1 MKTKVFSLYKN
12 IIWIVKEINSFNKMY
27 PFLLGIN
34 SLFQAVLPVFA
45 LVITQ
50 MLIDAIQ
57 RRIVHYKYVI
67 VLVLLLVI
75 TQMITDVVLPYITLW
90 INNFEL
96 KFEVYTQAKL
106 LKKVAKLKSKDF
118 ESSTI
123 YDLIVRTQYDMN
135 AGVIGNAKLIF
146 DVFSVL
152 ISAISYVVVLFK
164 YSVIMIGI
172 IIFIS
177 LFRYLYEKKYNIL
190 EYNTIKENTSKERRA
205 SYIFQ
210 LLTNSEY
217 IKELRIYDLFEY
229 FIEKF
234 KKNKENC
241 RKKLISL
248 HSKRTYVFSWI
259 AIIEIVV
266 DTVILV
272 NMIRDIILG
281 NILLGKFVLYNS
293 SVNNLKQNTI
303 SFFSRISLFYK
314 NNEIINQLR
323 GFFELSEEH
332 ICLMGERIEKIRDI
346 ELVNVSYKYKPDRP
360 YVLKDISLKIT
371 ANTQLV
377 IMGENGAGKTSLVK
391 IIMGLYD
398 DYEGEIYVN
407 GINLKKINLK
417 NYREKVGV
425 LFQDYIKYESTIEN
439 NIYYGDLNRFGHKDE
454 LNQILKKIKMD
465 KYINNSAQRLG
476 YQFEGGE
483 QISIGQW
490 QKLALGRCL
499 FSNADVLIFDE
510 PNASLDLSSEKEIL
524 TALQEKSEEHISIFI
539 MHRFNPVVLH
549 ANKIIVL
556 KKGSIVENGNHQ
568 ELIEGRGRYY
578 DLYTIYSEF
587 NSLNKG
593 NNCDDLGS
601 YIR

>member
-34 SLFQAVLPVFA
+34 SLLQAVLPVFA

-50 MLIDAIQ
+50 MLIDTIQ

-241 RKKLISL
+241 KKRLISL

-303 SFFSRISLFYK
+303 SLFSRISLFYK

-346 ELVNVSYKYKPDRP
+346 ELVNVSYKYKSDRP

-454 LNQILKKIKMD
+454 LNKILKKIKMD

>member
-50 MLIDAIQ
+50 MLIDTIQ

-152 ISAISYVVVLFK
+152 ISAISYVIVLFK

-241 RKKLISL
+241 KKKLISL

-259 AIIEIVV
+259 AIIEIAV
-266 DTVILV
+266 DTAILV

-303 SFFSRISLFYK
+303 SLFSRISLFYK

-465 KYINNSAQRLG
+465 KYINNSAQKLG

-556 KKGSIVENGNHQ
+556 EKGSIVENGNHQ

>member
-50 MLIDAIQ
+50 MLIDTIQ

-229 FIEKF
+229 FIEKL

-241 RKKLISL
+241 KKKLISL

-259 AIIEIVV
+259 AIIEIAV
-266 DTVILV
+266 DTAILV

-303 SFFSRISLFYK
+303 SLFSRISLFYK

-465 KYINNSAQRLG
+465 KYINNSAQKLG

-556 KKGSIVENGNHQ
+556 EKGSIVENGNHQ

>member
-34 SLFQAVLPVFA
+34 SLLQAVLPVFA

-50 MLIDAIQ
+50 MLIDTIQ

-241 RKKLISL
+241 KKRLISL

-303 SFFSRISLFYK
+303 SLFSRISLFYK

-323 GFFELSEEH
+323 EFFELSEEQ
-332 ICLMGERIEKIRDI
+332 ICLMGDRIEKIRDI

-454 LNQILKKIKMD
+454 LNKILKKIKMD

>member
-1 MKTKVFSLYKN
+1 MKTKVFSLYKT

-50 MLIDAIQ
+50 MLIDTIQ

-241 RKKLISL
+241 KKKLISL

-259 AIIEIVV
+259 AIIEIAV
-266 DTVILV
+266 DTAILV

-303 SFFSRISLFYK
+303 SLFSRISLFYK

-465 KYINNSAQRLG
+465 KYINNSAQKLG

-556 KKGSIVENGNHQ
+556 EKGSIVENGNHQ

>member
-12 IIWIVKEINSFNKMY
+12 ILWIVKEINSFNKMY

-50 MLIDAIQ
+50 MLIDTIQ

-96 KFEVYTQAKL
+96 KIEVYTQAKL

-241 RKKLISL
+241 KKKLISL

-259 AIIEIVV
+259 AIIEIAV
-266 DTVILV
+266 DTAILV

-303 SFFSRISLFYK
+303 SLFSRISLFYK

-465 KYINNSAQRLG
+465 KYINNSAQKLG

-556 KKGSIVENGNHQ
+556 EKGSIVENGNHQ

>member
-34 SLFQAVLPVFA
+34 SLLQAVLPVFA

-50 MLIDAIQ
+50 MLIDTIQ

-152 ISAISYVVVLFK
+152 INAISYVVVLFK

-241 RKKLISL
+241 KKRLISL

-303 SFFSRISLFYK
+303 SLFSRISLFYK

-454 LNQILKKIKMD
+454 LNKILKKIKMD

>member
-34 SLFQAVLPVFA
+34 SLLQAVLPVFA

-50 MLIDAIQ
+50 MLIDTIQ

-241 RKKLISL
+241 KKRLISL

-303 SFFSRISLFYK
+303 SLFSRISLFYK

>member
-34 SLFQAVLPVFA
+34 SLLQAVLPVFA
-45 LVITQ
+45 LVIDT
-50 MLIDAIQ
+50 IQ

-241 RKKLISL
+241 KKRLISL

-303 SFFSRISLFYK
+303 SLFSRISLFYK

-454 LNQILKKIKMD
+454 LNKILKKIKMD

>member
-34 SLFQAVLPVFA
+34 SLLQAVLPVFA

-50 MLIDAIQ
+50 MLIDTIQ

-303 SFFSRISLFYK
+303 SLFSRISLFYK

>member
-34 SLFQAVLPVFA
+34 SLLQAVLPVFA

-50 MLIDAIQ
+50 MLIDTIQ

-234 KKNKENC
+234 KKNKEDC
-241 RKKLISL
+241 KKKLISL

-266 DTVILV
+266 DTVILA

-303 SFFSRISLFYK
+303 SLFSRISLFYK

>member
-1 MKTKVFSLYKN
+1 MKIKVFSLYKN

-50 MLIDAIQ
+50 MLIDTIQ

-241 RKKLISL
+241 KKKLISL

-259 AIIEIVV
+259 AIIEIAV
-266 DTVILV
+266 DTAILV

-293 SVNNLKQNTI
+293 SVNTI
-303 SFFSRISLFYK
+303 SLFSRISLFYK

-465 KYINNSAQRLG
+465 KYINNSAQKLG

-556 KKGSIVENGNHQ
+556 EKGSIVENGNHQ

>member
-50 MLIDAIQ
+50 MLIDTIQ

-241 RKKLISL
+241 KKS
-248 HSKRTYVFSWI
+248 
-259 AIIEIVV
+259 
-266 DTVILV
+266 
-272 NMIRDIILG
+272 
-281 NILLGKFVLYNS
+281 
-293 SVNNLKQNTI
+293 
-303 SFFSRISLFYK
+303 
-314 NNEIINQLR
+314 
-323 GFFELSEEH
+323 
-332 ICLMGERIEKIRDI
+332 
-346 ELVNVSYKYKPDRP
+346 
-360 YVLKDISLKIT
+360 
-371 ANTQLV
+371 
-377 IMGENGAGKTSLVK
+377 
-391 IIMGLYD
+391 
-398 DYEGEIYVN
+398 
-407 GINLKKINLK
+407 
-417 NYREKVGV
+417 
-425 LFQDYIKYESTIEN
+425 
-439 NIYYGDLNRFGHKDE
+439 
-454 LNQILKKIKMD
+454 
-465 KYINNSAQRLG
+465 
-476 YQFEGGE
+476 
-483 QISIGQW
+483 
-490 QKLALGRCL
+490 
-499 FSNADVLIFDE
+499 
-510 PNASLDLSSEKEIL
+510 
-524 TALQEKSEEHISIFI
+524 
-539 MHRFNPVVLH
+539 
-549 ANKIIVL
+549 
-556 KKGSIVENGNHQ
+556 
-568 ELIEGRGRYY
+568 
-578 DLYTIYSEF
+578 
-587 NSLNKG
+587 
-593 NNCDDLGS
+593 
-601 YIR
+601 

>member
-241 RKKLISL
+241 KKKLISL

-303 SFFSRISLFYK
+303 SLFSRISLFYK

-360 YVLKDISLKIT
+360 YVLKDINLKIT

>member
-1 MKTKVFSLYKN
+1 MKIKVFSLYKN

-50 MLIDAIQ
+50 MLIDTIQ

-135 AGVIGNAKLIF
+135 AGVIGNTKLIF

-241 RKKLISL
+241 KKKLISL

-259 AIIEIVV
+259 AIIEIAV
-266 DTVILV
+266 DTAILV

-303 SFFSRISLFYK
+303 SLFSRISLFYK

-465 KYINNSAQRLG
+465 KYINNSAQKLG

-556 KKGSIVENGNHQ
+556 EKGSIVENGNHQ

>member
-50 MLIDAIQ
+50 MLIDTIQ

-75 TQMITDVVLPYITLW
+75 THMITDVVLPYITLW

-241 RKKLISL
+241 KKKLISL

-259 AIIEIVV
+259 AIIEIAV
-266 DTVILV
+266 DTAILV

-303 SFFSRISLFYK
+303 SLFSRISLFYK

-465 KYINNSAQRLG
+465 KYINNSAQKLG

-556 KKGSIVENGNHQ
+556 EKGSIVENGNHQ

>member
-50 MLIDAIQ
+50 MLIDTIQ

-118 ESSTI
+118 ESSAI

-234 KKNKENC
+234 KKNKEEC
-241 RKKLISL
+241 KKKLISL

-259 AIIEIVV
+259 AIIEIAV
-266 DTVILV
+266 DTAILV

-281 NILLGKFVLYNS
+281 KILLGKFVLYNS

-303 SFFSRISLFYK
+303 SLFSRISLFYK

-465 KYINNSAQRLG
+465 KYINNSAQKLG

-568 ELIEGRGRYY
+568 ELIEGRGMYY

>member
-34 SLFQAVLPVFA
+34 SLLQAVLPVFA

-50 MLIDAIQ
+50 MLIDTIQ

-135 AGVIGNAKLIF
+135 AGVIGIAKLIF

-241 RKKLISL
+241 KKRLISL

-303 SFFSRISLFYK
+303 SLFSRISLFYK

>member
-50 MLIDAIQ
+50 MLIDTIQ

-241 RKKLISL
+241 KKKLISL

-259 AIIEIVV
+259 AIIEIAV
-266 DTVILV
+266 DTAILV

-303 SFFSRISLFYK
+303 SLFSRISLFYK

-465 KYINNSAQRLG
+465 KYINNSAQKLG

-556 KKGSIVENGNHQ
+556 EKGSIVENGNHQ

>member
-50 MLIDAIQ
+50 MLIDTIQ

-241 RKKLISL
+241 KKKLISL

-303 SFFSRISLFYK
+303 SLFSRISLFYK

-323 GFFELSEEH
+323 DFFELSEEH

-465 KYINNSAQRLG
+465 KYINNSAQKLG

>member
-50 MLIDAIQ
+50 MLIDTIQ

-248 HSKRTYVFSWI
+248 HLKRTYVFSWI

-303 SFFSRISLFYK
+303 SLFSRISLFYK

-465 KYINNSAQRLG
+465 KYINNSAQKLG

>member
-50 MLIDAIQ
+50 MLIDTIQ

-152 ISAISYVVVLFK
+152 ISAISYVIVLFK

-241 RKKLISL
+241 KKKLISL

-259 AIIEIVV
+259 AIIEIAV
-266 DTVILV
+266 DTAILV

-303 SFFSRISLFYK
+303 SLFSRISLFYK

-439 NIYYGDLNRFGHKDE
+439 NIYYGNLNRFGHKDE

-465 KYINNSAQRLG
+465 KYINNSAQKLG

>member
-1 MKTKVFSLYKN
+1 MKIKVFSLYKN

-50 MLIDAIQ
+50 MLIDTIQ

-241 RKKLISL
+241 KKKLISL

-259 AIIEIVV
+259 AIIEIAV
-266 DTVILV
+266 DTAILV

-303 SFFSRISLFYK
+303 SLFSRISLFYK

-465 KYINNSAQRLG
+465 KYINNSAQKLG

-556 KKGSIVENGNHQ
+556 EKGSIVENGNHQ
-568 ELIEGRGRYY
+568 ESIEGRGRYY

>member
-50 MLIDAIQ
+50 MLIDTIQ

-241 RKKLISL
+241 KKKLISL

-259 AIIEIVV
+259 AIIEIAV

-303 SFFSRISLFYK
+303 SLFSRISLFYK

-439 NIYYGDLNRFGHKDE
+439 NIYYGNLNRFGHKDE

-465 KYINNSAQRLG
+465 KYINNSDQKLG

-568 ELIEGRGRYY
+568 ELIEGRGMYY

>member
-50 MLIDAIQ
+50 MLIDTIQ

-241 RKKLISL
+241 KKKLISL

-303 SFFSRISLFYK
+303 SLFSRISLFYK

-465 KYINNSAQRLG
+465 KYINNSAQKLG

>member
-50 MLIDAIQ
+50 MLIDTIQ

-118 ESSTI
+118 ESSAI

-234 KKNKENC
+234 KKNKEEC
-241 RKKLISL
+241 KKKLISL

-259 AIIEIVV
+259 AIIEIAV
-266 DTVILV
+266 DTAILV

-303 SFFSRISLFYK
+303 SLFSRISLFYK

-332 ICLMGERIEKIRDI
+332 ICLMGERIEKIRYI

-465 KYINNSAQRLG
+465 KYINNSAQKLG

-549 ANKIIVL
+549 ANKIIIL
-556 KKGSIVENGNHQ
+556 EKGSIVENGNHQ

>member
-50 MLIDAIQ
+50 MLIDTIQ

-241 RKKLISL
+241 KKKLISL

-259 AIIEIVV
+259 AIIEIAV
-266 DTVILV
+266 DTAILV
-272 NMIRDIILG
+272 NMIRAL
-281 NILLGKFVLYNS
+281 
-293 SVNNLKQNTI
+293 
-303 SFFSRISLFYK
+303 
-314 NNEIINQLR
+314 
-323 GFFELSEEH
+323 
-332 ICLMGERIEKIRDI
+332 
-346 ELVNVSYKYKPDRP
+346 
-360 YVLKDISLKIT
+360 
-371 ANTQLV
+371 
-377 IMGENGAGKTSLVK
+377 
-391 IIMGLYD
+391 
-398 DYEGEIYVN
+398 
-407 GINLKKINLK
+407 
-417 NYREKVGV
+417 
-425 LFQDYIKYESTIEN
+425 
-439 NIYYGDLNRFGHKDE
+439 
-454 LNQILKKIKMD
+454 ILKL
-465 KYINNSAQRLG
+465 SRL
-476 YQFEGGE
+476 
-483 QISIGQW
+483 
-490 QKLALGRCL
+490 
-499 FSNADVLIFDE
+499 
-510 PNASLDLSSEKEIL
+510 
-524 TALQEKSEEHISIFI
+524 
-539 MHRFNPVVLH
+539 
-549 ANKIIVL
+549 
-556 KKGSIVENGNHQ
+556 
-568 ELIEGRGRYY
+568 
-578 DLYTIYSEF
+578 
-587 NSLNKG
+587 
-593 NNCDDLGS
+593 
-601 YIR
+601 

>member
-12 IIWIVKEINSFNKMY
+12 IILIVKEINSFNKMY

-34 SLFQAVLPVFA
+34 SLLQAVLPVFA

-50 MLIDAIQ
+50 MLIDTIQ

-241 RKKLISL
+241 KKRLISL

-303 SFFSRISLFYK
+303 SLFSRISLFYK

-454 LNQILKKIKMD
+454 LNKILKKIKMD

>member
-1 MKTKVFSLYKN
+1 MKIKVFSLYKN

-50 MLIDAIQ
+50 MLIDTIQ

-241 RKKLISL
+241 KKKLISL

-259 AIIEIVV
+259 AIIEIAV
-266 DTVILV
+266 DTAILV

-303 SFFSRISLFYK
+303 SLFSRISLFYK

-465 KYINNSAQRLG
+465 KYINNSAQKLG

-556 KKGSIVENGNHQ
+556 EKGSIVENGNHQ

>member
-50 MLIDAIQ
+50 MLIDTIQ

-118 ESSTI
+118 ESSAI

-234 KKNKENC
+234 KKNKEEC
-241 RKKLISL
+241 KKKLISL

-259 AIIEIVV
+259 AIIEIAV
-266 DTVILV
+266 DTAILV

-303 SFFSRISLFYK
+303 SLFSRISLFYK

-465 KYINNSAQRLG
+465 KYINNSAQKLG

>member
-1 MKTKVFSLYKN
+1 MKIKVFSLYKN

-50 MLIDAIQ
+50 MLIDTIQ

-241 RKKLISL
+241 KKKLISL

-259 AIIEIVV
+259 AIIEIAV
-266 DTVILV
+266 DTAILV

-303 SFFSRISLFYK
+303 SLFSRISLFYK

-454 LNQILKKIKMD
+454 LSQILKKIKMD
-465 KYINNSAQRLG
+465 KYINNSAQKLG

-556 KKGSIVENGNHQ
+556 EKGSIVENGNHQ

>member
-34 SLFQAVLPVFA
+34 SLLQAVLPVFA

-303 SFFSRISLFYK
+303 SLFSRISLFYK

-454 LNQILKKIKMD
+454 LNKILKKIKMD

>member
-50 MLIDAIQ
+50 MLIDTIQ

-75 TQMITDVVLPYITLW
+75 TQMITDLVLPYITLW

-118 ESSTI
+118 ESSAI

-234 KKNKENC
+234 KKNKEEC
-241 RKKLISL
+241 KKKLISL

-259 AIIEIVV
+259 AIIEIAV
-266 DTVILV
+266 DTAILV

-303 SFFSRISLFYK
+303 SLFSRISLFYK

-465 KYINNSAQRLG
+465 KYINNSAQKLG

-524 TALQEKSEEHISIFI
+524 AALQEKSEEHISIFI

-556 KKGSIVENGNHQ
+556 EKGSIVENGNHQ

>member
-34 SLFQAVLPVFA
+34 SLLQAVLPVFA

-303 SFFSRISLFYK
+303 SLFSRISLFYK

-454 LNQILKKIKMD
+454 LNKILKKIKMD
-465 KYINNSAQRLG
+465 KYINNSAQKLG

>member
-34 SLFQAVLPVFA
+34 SLLQAVLPVFA

-50 MLIDAIQ
+50 MLIDTIQ

-234 KKNKENC
+234 KKNKGNC
-241 RKKLISL
+241 KKRLISL

-303 SFFSRISLFYK
+303 SLFSRISLFYK

-454 LNQILKKIKMD
+454 LNKILKKIKMD

>member
-34 SLFQAVLPVFA
+34 SLLQAVLPVFA

-50 MLIDAIQ
+50 MLIDTIQ

-241 RKKLISL
+241 KKRLISL

-303 SFFSRISLFYK
+303 SLFSRISLFYK

-454 LNQILKKIKMD
+454 LNKILKKIKMD

-587 NSLNKG
+587 NSLKKG

>member
-1 MKTKVFSLYKN
+1 MKTKVFSLYKT
-12 IIWIVKEINSFNKMY
+12 IIWIVKEIKSFNKMY

-50 MLIDAIQ
+50 MLIDTIQ

-241 RKKLISL
+241 KKKLISL

-259 AIIEIVV
+259 AIIEIAV
-266 DTVILV
+266 DTAILV

-303 SFFSRISLFYK
+303 SLFSRISLFYK

-465 KYINNSAQRLG
+465 KYINNSAQKLG

-556 KKGSIVENGNHQ
+556 EKGSIVENGNHQ